1 VPVDH
6 LLAAAIADANELF
19 DFDPHWTACP
29 YPVFAGLRDAAPVAW
44 FDVLDAYVVTR
55 YELIAEV
62 LRQPD
67 VFSSRSATGPKTDR
81 EMMRLMAELAAE
93 DDEMRNVAARVAK
106 AGGAPVLLRADPPE
120 HGRQRA
126 FVNRAFTPAAIR
138 VIEPDIA
145 RLANE
150 LVDRFA
156 SRGRVELISEFAVP
170 LPMTV
175 IANAL
180 GVSLERMDDF
190 TRWSKTVVA
199 GIGKRDFGKAELA
212 EILVA
217 QSELTGYLRSVVK
230 EREIEPRDDLTS
242 QIVHADLDGERLARA
257 EVVDMLV
264 QFLLAGN
271 DTTAKLIATAVLRL
285 ANDPQFA
292 DRLRAEPEL
301 VGPFVEEVL
310 RFEPPINGIYRT
322 AVVDVELGGVEIPAG
337 ASVWMVYASANRDP
351 EQIADP
357 DEFRCPQP
365 SKTPH
370 LSFGF
375 GEHYCLGA
383 SLARAESRIALQ
395 ALLSRLDD
403 IRLAVDSDAVR
414 YEPSFQLHGLLELPM
429 VFTARAR

>member
-1 VPVDH
+1 VLSDDVF
-6 LLAAAIADANELF
+6 AAASELF
-19 DFDPHWTACP
+19 DFDEQRTACP
-29 YPVFAGLRDAAPVAW
+29 YPTFAALRESAPIVW

-55 YELIAEV
+55 YDLIAEV
-62 LRQPD
+62 LRQPET
-67 VFSSRSATGPKTDR
+67 FSSRSATGPKTDR
-81 EMMRLMAELAAE
+81 EMMTLMAELAAE
-93 DDEMRNVAARVAK
+93 NAEMRDVAARVTK

-138 VIEPDIA
+138 GIEPDIA
-145 RLANE
+145 RLADE

-156 SRGRVELISEFAVP
+156 SRGRVELITEFAVP

-180 GVSLERMDDF
+180 GVSLDRMDDF

-199 GIGKRDFGKAELA
+199 AIGKRDFGKAELA

-217 QSELTGYLRSVVK
+217 QSELTSYLRSVVI
-230 EREIEPRDDLTS
+230 EREADPQDDLTS
-242 QIVHADLDGERLARA
+242 RIVHADLDGERLRRA

-271 DTTAKLIATAVLRL
+271 DTTAKLIATAMLRL
-285 ANDPQFA
+285 ADDAELA

-310 RFEPPINGIYRT
+310 RLEPPINGIYRT
-322 AVVDVELGGVEIPAG
+322 AVVDVDLGGVVIPAG

-351 EQIADP
+351 EQIPDP
-357 DEFRCPQP
+357 DEFQCPQP

-375 GEHYCLGA
+375 GEHFCLGA
-383 SLARAESRIALQ
+383 ALARAESRIALQ
-395 ALLSRLDD
+395 TLLARLDD
-403 IRLAVDSDAVR
+403 ICLAVEPDAVR
-414 YEPSFQLHGLLELPM
+414 YERSFQLHGLQELPL
-429 VFTARAR
+429 VFTPAG

>member
-1 VPVDH
+1 VPSDD
-6 LLAAAIADANELF
+6 AIAVANELF
-19 DFDPHWTACP
+19 DFDPHLTACP
-29 YPVFAGLRDAAPVAW
+29 YPAFAALRERAPVAW
-44 FDVLDAYVVTR
+44 FDVLDAFVVTR
-55 YELIAEV
+55 YDLIAEV
-62 LRQPD
+62 LRQPE

-93 DDEMRNVAARVAK
+93 DTEMRDLAARVAK

-138 VIEPDIA
+138 GIEPDIA
-145 RLANE
+145 RLAEE

-156 SRGRVELISEFAVP
+156 PRGRVELITEFAVP

-175 IANAL
+175 IADAL

-199 GIGKRDFGKAELA
+199 TIGKRDFGKAELA
-212 EILVA
+212 DILVA
-217 QSELTGYLRSVVK
+217 QSELTSYLRSVVV
-230 EREIEPRDDLTS
+230 EREADPRDDLTS
-242 QIVHADLDGERLARA
+242 QIVHAELDGERLRRA

-271 DTTAKLIATAVLRL
+271 DTTAKLIATAALRL
-285 ANDPQFA
+285 ARDPELA
-292 DRLRAEPEL
+292 DQLRAAPEL

-322 AVVDVELGGVEIPAG
+322 AMVDVELGDVVIPAG

-351 EQIADP
+351 AQIPDP
-357 DEFRCPQP
+357 DEFQCPQP

-375 GEHYCLGA
+375 GEHFCLGA
-383 SLARAESRIALQ
+383 ALARAESRIALQ
-395 ALLSRLDD
+395 TLLA
-403 IRLAVDSDAVR
+403 RLADLRVAIAPEDVR
-414 YEPSFQLHGLLELPM
+414 YEPSYQLHGLQELPLT
-429 VFTARAR
+429 FTLAG